1 MDIDA
6 LLITHCAPTLARLK
20 IGSLLCFHN
29 LEKAEDFQDTIEKY
43 NRKYNSKGLYFRILF
58 ACPKRTLLYVYRPGP
73 VRAYMTQRSVIR
85 FLKQYGYTADMSLD
99 DMLTLLEKRFDEAC
113 CFPHE
118 AGLFLGYPVEDV
130 YGFIHHK
137 GSHAKLCGEWKVY
150 GNPQKAARLF
160 NTFTR
165 CRKYYSNRYSVGIKL
180 EELIIA

>member
-73 VRAYMTQRSVIR
+73 VRAYMTQRSVIC

-113 CFPHE
+113 RFPMKRDCFSAIPSKMYTVSFTTR
-118 AGLFLGYPVEDV
+118 AVTPN
-130 YGFIHHK
+130 
-137 GSHAKLCGEWKVY
+137 S
-150 GNPQKAARLF
+150 AA
-160 NTFTR
+160 
-165 CRKYYSNRYSVGIKL
+165 SGRYTEIPKSG
-180 EELIIA
+180 APF